1 MKNDIDYP
9 KGLCEDDAVCFIAD
23 RHHVTP
29 QRLLRGFLAG
39 ELSCEG
45 REGAQAD
52 ARIDLELNEIE
63 ILKGLFRTGGDW
75 QVGGIQR

>member
-1 MKNDIDYP
+1 MKYLE
-9 KGLCEDDAVCFIAD
+9 GLCEDDAVCFIAD

-45 REGAQAD
+45 RGGAQAD
-52 ARIDLELNEIE
+52 VPICLEPNEME
-63 ILKGLFRTGGDW
+63 ILKAI
-75 QVGGIQR
+75 IQ

>member
-1 MKNDIDYP
+1 MKNVLDYP

-45 REGAQAD
+45 RGGAQSD
-52 ARIDLELNEIE
+52 APICLEPNEME
-63 ILKGLFRTGGDW
+63 ILKAI
-75 QVGGIQR
+75 IQ

>member
-45 REGAQAD
+45 RGGAPAD
-52 ARIDLELNEIE
+52 APICLEPNEME
-63 ILKGLFRTGGDW
+63 ILKAI
-75 QVGGIQR
+75 IQ

>member
-1 MKNDIDYP
+1 MKYLE
-9 KGLCEDDAVCFIAD
+9 GLCEDDAVCFIAY

-45 REGAQAD
+45 RGGVRSD
-52 ARIDLELNEIE
+52 APIFLEPNEME
-63 ILKGLFRTGGDW
+63 ILKAI
-75 QVGGIQR
+75 IQ